1 MAAIKIYADHDFNGN
16 QLIAARL
23 ENRATDPAA
32 GNAGR
37 LYFNTATGRMML
49 DKGGSVTPLL
59 DTAVAWADVTGKPST
74 FAPSAHTHPTS
85 EVTGLDAALALLA
98 PLASPAFTGN
108 PTAPTQTAGNN
119 TTRIAT
125 TAFVTAA
132 VAAAGGGDMLKSVY
146 DSNDDGKV
154 NAAVTADSVPVS
166 GVSGI
171 TAFAQTFLDDANATA
186 VRTTLGLGTLATLSN
201 VGTTQLTNSAVTN
214 AKLANMAASTFK
226 GNNTG
231 ASAAPVDMTV
241 AQAKT
246 LLAMTI
252 ADVSGLQTALDGKA
266 ATSHTHVSTDITD
279 FATAVDNRVVAYW
292 DSIAGTDANVD
303 TIREVLDLVLANA
316 AAVQQQ
322 IARFDTTIGNGS
334 STSIAVTHSLNSLD
348 VHVEVY
354 EIATGATVGVDV
366 VRTNVNTVT
375 INASPAPATNSL
387 RVVIKK

>member
-23 ENRATDPAA
+23 ENLGANPSP

-59 DTAVAWADVTGKPST
+59 DTSVAWADVTGKPST

-125 TAFVTAA
+125 TAFVQAA
-132 VAAAGGGDMLKSVY
+132 ISGAGAGDMLKSVY

-166 GVSGI
+166 GVTGI
-171 TAFAQTFLDDANATA
+171 TAFAQTFLDDVDASA
-186 VRTTLGLGTLATLSN
+186 VRTTLGLGTLATLSS

-214 AKLANMAASTFK
+214 AKLANMAANTFK
-226 GNNTG
+226 ANNTG
-231 ASAAPVDMTV
+231 SAAAPADITV

-246 LLAMTI
+246 LLAITQS
-252 ADVSGLQTALDGKA
+252 DVSGLVAALA
-266 ATSHTHVSTDITD
+266 AKSDTGHTHVAANITD
-279 FATAVDNRVVAYW
+279 FNTAVDTRVVAYW
-292 DSIAGTDANVD
+292 DSIAGSDANVD

-375 INASPAPATNSL
+375 INATPAPATNSL

>member
-16 QLIAARL
+16 QLLQARL

-37 LYFNTATGRMML
+37 LYFNTATGKMML

-59 DTAVAWADVTGKPST
+59 DTAVAWADITGKPST

-171 TAFAQTFLDDANATA
+171 TAFAQTFLDDADATA
-186 VRTTLGLGTLATLSN
+186 VRTTLGLGTLATLSS

-279 FATAVDNRVVAYW
+279 FATAVNTQVVAYW

-316 AAVQQQ
+316 AAITSQ
-322 IARFDTTIGNGS
+322 IARYDATIGNGS
-334 STSIAVTHSLNSLD
+334 STSIAVTHSLNSRD

>member
-16 QLIAARL
+16 QLLQARL

-37 LYFNTATGRMML
+37 LYFNTATGKMML

-74 FAPSAHTHPTS
+74 FTPSAHTHPTS
-85 EVTGLDAALALLA
+85 EVTGLDTALALLA

-108 PTAPTQTAGNN
+108 PTAPTQAPGNN

-132 VAAAGGGDMLKSVY
+132 VGAAGGGDMLKSVY

-154 NAAVTADSVPVS
+154 NAAVTADSVPVA
-166 GVSGI
+166 GVTGI
-171 TAFAQTFLDDANATA
+171 SAFAQTFLDDTSASA
-186 VRTTLGLGTLATLSN
+186 VRTTLGLGALATLAS
-201 VGTTQLTNSAVTN
+201 VGTTEITNSAVTN

-226 GNNTG
+226 ANNTG
-231 ASAAPVDMTV
+231 ASAAPVDITV

-246 LLAMTI
+246 LLAITQS
-252 ADVSGLQTALDGKA
+252 DVSGLVAALA
-266 ATSHTHVSTDITD
+266 AKSDTGHTHVASNITD
-279 FATAVDNRVVAYW
+279 FNTAVDTRVAAYW

-316 AAVQQQ
+316 AAVQSQ
-322 IARFDTTIGNGS
+322 IARYDATIGNGS

-354 EIATGATVGVDV
+354 EVATGATVGVDV

>member
-37 LYFNTATGRMML
+37 LYFNTATGKMML

-59 DTAVAWADVTGKPST
+59 DTAVAWADITGKPST

-154 NAAVTADSVPVS
+154 NAAVTADSVPVA

-171 TAFAQTFLDDANATA
+171 TAFAQTFLDDTSASA
-186 VRTTLGLGTLATLSN
+186 VRTTLGLGTLATLSSIAD
-201 VGTTQLTNSAVTN
+201 TNITAATITN
-214 AKLANMAASTFK
+214 AKLANVATATFK
-226 GNNTG
+226 GRTTAGTG
-231 ASAAPVDMTV
+231 SPEDLTV

-246 LLAMTI
+246 LLAITQS
-252 ADVSGLQTALDGKA
+252 DVSGLVAALAGKA
-266 ATSHTHVSTDITD
+266 ATSHTHVAADITD
-279 FATAVDNRVVAYW
+279 FATAVNTQVVAYW
-292 DSIAGTDANVD
+292 DTIAGTDANVD

-316 AAVQQQ
+316 SAITSQ